1 MPRIYMVRHG
11 RAAANFGQSLDP
23 GLDDLGREQAQ
34 AVAQKLA
41 PLGPL
46 PILSSPLARTRETSI
61 PLSKMWDR
69 KPVIEPAVA
78 EVPSPPGST
87 LESRVAWL
95 GKFMAGTWREVSPD
109 LATWREDC
117 IATVKAI
124 PQDTVVFS
132 HIIAINV
139 LVGAAAGSGKVML
152 FTPENCSVTIFETDG
167 DTLTLIQKGEEA
179 ARTKVN

>member
-23 GLDDLGREQAQ
+23 GLDELGREQSET
-34 AVAQKLA
+34 VAKDLA

-46 PILSSPLARTRETSI
+46 PILSSPLARTRETSF
-61 PLSKMWDR
+61 PLSRIWNQ

-87 LESRVAWL
+87 LESRAAWI
-95 GKFMAGTWREVSPD
+95 GEFMASTWRTVTPE
-109 LATWREDC
+109 LATWREEC
-117 IATVKAI
+117 IAAVKAI
-124 PQDTVVFS
+124 PHDTVVFS

-139 LVGAAAGSGKVML
+139 IAGAATGSDKVVVFL
-152 FTPENCSVTIFETDG
+152 PENCSVTIFETDG
-167 DTLTLIQKGEEA
+167 NSLHLIEKGQEA
-179 ARTKVN
+179 IRTKVN

>member
-34 AVAQKLA
+34 AVAKRLA

-69 KPVIEPAVA
+69 KPVIEPAV
-78 EVPSPPGST
+78 
-87 LESRVAWL
+87 
-95 GKFMAGTWREVSPD
+95 
-109 LATWREDC
+109 
-117 IATVKAI
+117 
-124 PQDTVVFS
+124 
-132 HIIAINV
+132 
-139 LVGAAAGSGKVML
+139 
-152 FTPENCSVTIFETDG
+152 
-167 DTLTLIQKGEEA
+167 
-179 ARTKVN
+179 